1 MNNMYIVFC
10 KTRKK
15 FDKYIKTNRIRNKVI
30 IDIKSQL
37 EEEDIEYNDYR
48 DYFNV
53 LIYTKILHAF
63 KKEKDIYYIPNF
75 DNEDLNINELFKLQK
90 LIKNYNVNYNIL
102 LFYDEFINDDTIN
115 QSIIDNMD
123 KFTVSQIIKDY

>member
-37 EEEDIEYNDYR
+37 EEEDIEYNDYK

-75 DNEDLNINELFKLQK
+75 DNEELNITELFKLQT
-90 LIKNYNVNYNIL
+90 LMKNHNVNYNIL
-102 LFYDEFINDDTIN
+102 LFYDEFINDDAIN

>member
-37 EEEDIEYNDYR
+37 EEEDIEYNDYK

-75 DNEDLNINELFKLQK
+75 DNEELNITELFKLQD

-102 LFYDEFINDDTIN
+102 LFYDEFTNDDTIN
-115 QSIIDNMD
+115 QTIIDNMD